1 VGLARFIAR
10 PMLASIFLVG
20 GADAFAHPERRAE
33 QAKPVIEQMTSVLP
47 ALPPDPVVLVKAN
60 AAMQVGAAALLSAGV
75 LQRLSALVLAA
86 SLVPTTFGGHR
97 FWELQDPAARAQQR
111 THFLKNTAILGGL
124 LLIALD

>member
-1 VGLARFIAR
+1 
-10 PMLASIFLVG
+10 MLASIFLAG

-47 ALPPDPVVLVKAN
+47 SLPPDPVVLVKAN
-60 AAMQVGAAALLSAGV
+60 AAVQVGAAALLSAGV

-97 FWELQDPAARAQQR
+97 FWELPDPAARAQQR

>member
-10 PMLASIFLVG
+10 PMLASIFLVS

-33 QAKPVIEQMTSVLP
+33 LAKPVIEQMTGVLP

-60 AAMQVGAAALLSAGV
+60 AAVQVGAAALLSAGI

-86 SLVPTTFGGHR
+86 SLVPTTFAGHR
-97 FWELQDPAARAQQR
+97 FWELQNPAARAQQR